1 MQQKLKSMIKK
12 IIPKSILIW
21 RNTKRSRYL
30 NKAVVIPYS
39 SKRFPQG
46 INLIGPMKQSS
57 GLGQSCR
64 LLERAIG
71 SSKIP
76 YNVIP
81 YSLQENRRWSEDFS
95 QKPTYGINIFHIN
108 AHEFETA
115 FYQLKKESWDG
126 HYNIAYWLW
135 ELEDFPDRWA
145 SYAKVLD
152 EIWTPAEFVSN
163 SIRKKVDIP
172 VKTIPYWLQT
182 EIDSHLSRRDFS
194 LPEDKFLYF
203 VAFDK
208 NSVSE
213 RKNPLG
219 CIAAFKK
226 AFSVKNDKVG
236 LVIKVNHAAETDI
249 VQLRK
254 ELFGYNVYFIKETL
268 SKSEMDT
275 MISLVDVYISL
286 HRAEGFGL
294 ILAEA
299 MALGTP
305 VVATNY
311 SANTEFMN
319 SDVACMVDYEKVMLK
334 EDIWPYEKGNHWAE
348 PDIEQASVFLRKL
361 YEEPDFYNEIKTK
374 AREHIAEQLGEKRVA
389 RLIKD
394 RCEEIFNLES
404 VSGK

>member
-1 MQQKLKSMIKK
+1 MQQKIKNAIKK
-12 IIPKSILIW
+12 IIPKPILVW
-21 RNTKRSRYL
+21 RNTRCRRYL
-30 NKAVVIPYS
+30 NKAVIVPYS
-39 SKRFPQG
+39 VKRFQPG
-46 INLIGPMKQSS
+46 INLIGPIHQSS

-71 SSKIP
+71 SSGIS

-81 YSLQENRRWSEDFS
+81 YSLQGKPKRLRTFS
-95 QKPTYGINIFHIN
+95 RKLTYSINIFHIN
-108 AHEFETA
+108 AHEFEPA
-115 FYQLKKESWDG
+115 FYQLQKQCWDG

-182 EIDSHLSRRDFS
+182 EADSCLSRRDFN

-249 VQLRK
+249 EQLRK
-254 ELFGYNVYFIKETL
+254 ELSGYNVYFIKETL

-311 SANTEFMN
+311 SANTEFMS
-319 SDVACMVDYEKVMLK
+319 SDVACMVDYDKVML
-334 EDIWPYEKGNHWAE
+334 EDDIWPYEKGNYWAE
-348 PDIEQASVFLRKL
+348 PDIEQASVYLRRL

-374 AREHIAEQLGEKRVA
+374 AKKHISERLGEQRVA
-389 RLIKD
+389 ELIKI
-394 RCEEIFNLES
+394 RCKEVFTFEIR
-404 VSGK
+404 KK